1 MSGFDTPLAAWRVY
15 ATVARVADERQDP
28 NTGGSF
34 RDCSR
39 RVIQR
44 LADSLN
50 DAPPLRRSF
59 LDTAAAA
66 AGSFAP
72 HAGHRRSELQAL
84 NDHLTKQIDELD
96 QQVSEQA
103 RERPQARRLMTHPGV
118 GPVTALAF
126 CPITR
131 RAVKAAIVVMI

>member
-1 MSGFDTPLAAWRVY
+1 
-15 ATVARVADERQDP
+15 
-28 NTGGSF
+28 
-34 RDCSR
+34 
-39 RVIQR
+39 VIQR